1 MILEAKNVSYFYKSN
16 KEKLILDHVSYQFEE
31 GKLYAVLGPS
41 GSGKTTLLS
50 LLAGLDTPTE
60 GEILYAGT
68 PSYSKRFNRTPP
80 SSYCP
85 CLSKLQPD

>member
-60 GEILYAGT
+60 GEIL
-68 PSYSKRFNRTPP
+68 
-80 SSYCP
+80 
-85 CLSKLQPD
+85 